1 MKIVL
6 GITGAS
12 GTVTAK
18 RAIEYLSS
26 RHELFV
32 VASDCGAVE
41 FKNEC
46 GVALYDFL
54 RRKRTVTRLN
64 NNDASASALNAIN
77 AADCTIILPCST
89 STVGRIAT
97 GSGNTL
103 LTRAADTA
111 LRMRKKLIL
120 GVCEAP
126 LSTITLR
133 NLEALS
139 LCGAMIFPLVPSFDP
154 NVQSLDET
162 HDPIL
167 GRLFR
172 SAGIENDR

>member
-6 GITGAS
+6 GITGAA
-12 GTVTAK
+12 GAVMAK
-18 RAIEYLSS
+18 TAIEYLPG

-46 GVALYDFL
+46 GVTLYDFL

-64 NNDASASALNAIN
+64 NNDTSASALNAISS
-77 AADCTIILPCST
+77 ADCTIILPCSA

-126 LSTITLR
+126 LSSVTLR

-139 LCGAMIFPLVPSFDP
+139 LCGAMIFPLVPSFDT
-154 NVQSLDET
+154 NLQSLDQMQNQ
-162 HDPIL
+162 IL
-167 GRLFR
+167 GRLLLA
-172 SAGIENDR
+172 AGIENDL